1 MKKNRGII
9 MYKNLDNTRLSTILA
24 KEQARYEEYKAM
36 NLKLDMSRGKPC
48 KEQLDLSMDML
59 DCINSKSNL
68 VRKIDYRN
76 YGIADGIPELKELF
90 GALLGGISKDE
101 IIVAYN
107 ASLNLMYDTI
117 QRAMQFGILGNTPWN
132 KEEKLKWLC
141 PVPGYDR
148 HFAITEL
155 FGFDMINVPCDD
167 NGPDMDMIEELVKDP
182 TVKGMWCVPKYSNP
196 MGIIYSDE
204 VVKRLAAL
212 KPAAK
217 DFRIMWDN
225 AYMVHSL
232 YGQDQLLDI
241 YAEAKKNGNEDIVYI
256 FGSTSRV
263 TFSGAGVAFMAG
275 SKANMDD
282 ARKYMGKQTIG
293 PDKLSQ
299 LMHATY
305 FNSVESIYAHM
316 EKHAAILRPK
326 FEAVLEILEEEFWNT
341 GIATWNKPRG
351 GYFISCF
358 LAEGTAKRTVALA
371 KEAGVVFTGAGA
383 TYPYKNDP
391 ADSNVRIAPTLPPM
405 DELITAMRI
414 FCCCAKVAYLEK
426 LTK

>member
-1 MKKNRGII
+1 
-9 MYKNLDNTRLSTILA
+9 MYKNLSVEELSKLLNE
-24 KEQARYEEYKAM
+24 EQNRYADFKAM

-59 DCINSKSNL
+59 DALNSQSNL
-68 VRKIDYRN
+68 ICKIDYRN
-76 YGIADGIPELKELF
+76 YGIADGIPELKKLF
-90 GALLGGISKDE
+90 GELLGGLSQEE

-117 QRAMQFGILGNTPWN
+117 QRAMQFGVLGGEPWN
-132 KEEKLKWLC
+132 KQGKLKWIC

-155 FGFDMINVPCDD
+155 FGFEMINVAIDD
-167 NGPDMDMIEELVKDP
+167 NGPDMDAIEELVKDP
-182 TVKGMWCVPKYSNP
+182 SVKGVWCVPKYSNP

-204 VVKRLAAL
+204 VVKRFANL
-212 KPAAK
+212 KPASK

-232 YGQDQLLDI
+232 YGQDDMLDI
-241 YAEAKKNGNEDIVYI
+241 YAEAKKVGNEDIVYM
-256 FGSTSRV
+256 FGSTSKIS
-263 TFSGAGVAFMAG
+263 FAGAGVAFMAG

-282 ARKYMGKQTIG
+282 QRQYMGKQTIG
-293 PDKLSQ
+293 PDKISQ

-305 FNSVESIYAHM
+305 FQSVEDIYAHM
-316 EKHAAILRPK
+316 EKHATILRPK
-326 FEAVLEILEEEFWNT
+326 FEEVLKIMKEELAET
-341 GIATWNKPRG
+341 GIARWNEPRG

-358 LAEGTAKRTVALA
+358 LENGTAKRTVQLA

-383 TYPYKNDP
+383 TYPCKNDP
-391 ADSNVRIAPTLPPM
+391 NDSNLRIAPTLPPM
-405 DELITAMRI
+405 DELKVAMRI
-414 FCCCAKVAYLEK
+414 FCCSAKIAYLEK
-426 LTK
+426 VLG

>member
-1 MKKNRGII
+1 
-9 MYKNLDNTRLSTILA
+9 MYKRLSVEELSELLR
-24 KEQARYEEYKAM
+24 KEQNRYAEYQAM

-48 KEQLDLSMDML
+48 KEQLDLTMDML
-59 DCINSKSNL
+59 DAINSKSNL
-68 VRKIDYRN
+68 IRKIDYRN
-76 YGIADGIPELKELF
+76 YGIADGIPELKKLF
-90 GALLGGISKDE
+90 GDLLGGLSQEE

-117 QRAMQFGILGNTPWN
+117 QRAMQFGVLGCEPWN
-132 KEEKLKWLC
+132 KQGKLKWIC

-155 FGFDMINVPCDD
+155 FGFEMINVAIDE
-167 NGPDMDMIEELVKDP
+167 NGPDMDAIEELVKDP
-182 TVKGMWCVPKYSNP
+182 TIKGVWCVPKYSNP

-204 VVKRLAAL
+204 VVKRFARL

-232 YGQDQLLDI
+232 YGQDSMLDI
-241 YAEAKKNGNEDIVYI
+241 YAEAKKVGNEDIVYM
-256 FGSTSRV
+256 FGSTSKIS
-263 TFSGAGVAFMAG
+263 FAGAGVAFMAG

-282 ARKYMGKQTIG
+282 QRKYMGKQSIG
-293 PDKLSQ
+293 PDKISQ

-305 FNSVESIYAHM
+305 FQNVEDIYAHM
-316 EKHAAILRPK
+316 EKHAQILRPK
-326 FEAVLEILEEEFWNT
+326 FEEVLKIMKEELAET
-341 GIATWNKPRG
+341 GIAKWNEPRG

-358 LAEGTAKRTVALA
+358 LEKGTAKRTVQLA

-383 TYPYKNDP
+383 TYPCKNDP
-391 ADSNVRIAPTLPPM
+391 DDSNLRIAPTLPPM
-405 DELITAMRI
+405 DELKIAMHI
-414 FCCCAKVAYLEK
+414 FCCSAKIAYLEK
-426 LTK
+426 VLG

>member
-1 MKKNRGII
+1 
-9 MYKNLDNTRLSTILA
+9 MYKNLSVEELSKLLNE
-24 KEQARYEEYKAM
+24 EQNRYADFKAM

-59 DCINSKSNL
+59 DALNSQSNL
-68 VRKIDYRN
+68 IRKIDYRN
-76 YGIADGIPELKELF
+76 YGIADGIPELKKLF
-90 GALLGGISKDE
+90 GELLGGLSQEE

-117 QRAMQFGILGNTPWN
+117 QRAMQFGVLGGEPWN
-132 KEEKLKWLC
+132 KQGKLKWIC

-155 FGFDMINVPCDD
+155 FGFEMINVAIDD
-167 NGPDMDMIEELVKDP
+167 NGPDMDAIEELVKDP
-182 TVKGMWCVPKYSNP
+182 SVKGVWCVPKYSNP

-204 VVKRLAAL
+204 VVKRFANL
-212 KPAAK
+212 KPASK

-232 YGQDQLLDI
+232 YGQDDMLDI
-241 YAEAKKNGNEDIVYI
+241 YAEAKKVGNEDIVYM
-256 FGSTSRV
+256 FGSTSKIS
-263 TFSGAGVAFMAG
+263 FAGAGVAFMAG

-282 ARKYMGKQTIG
+282 QRKYMGKQTIG
-293 PDKLSQ
+293 PDKISQ

-305 FNSVESIYAHM
+305 FQSVEDVYAHM
-316 EKHAAILRPK
+316 EKHATILRPK
-326 FEAVLEILEEEFWNT
+326 FEEVLKIMKEELAET
-341 GIATWNKPRG
+341 GIARWNEPRG

-358 LAEGTAKRTVALA
+358 LENGTAKRTVQLA

-383 TYPYKNDP
+383 TYPCKNDP
-391 ADSNVRIAPTLPPM
+391 NDSNLRIAPTLPPM
-405 DELITAMRI
+405 DELKVAMRI
-414 FCCCAKVAYLEK
+414 FCCSAKIAYLEK
-426 LTK
+426 VLG

>member
-1 MKKNRGII
+1 
-9 MYKNLDNTRLSTILA
+9 MYKNLSVEELSKLLNE
-24 KEQARYEEYKAM
+24 EQNRYADFKAM

-59 DCINSKSNL
+59 DALNSQSNL
-68 VRKIDYRN
+68 IRKIDYRN
-76 YGIADGIPELKELF
+76 YGIADGIPELKKLF
-90 GALLGGISKDE
+90 GELLGGLSQEE

-117 QRAMQFGILGNTPWN
+117 QRAMQFGVLGGEPWN
-132 KEEKLKWLC
+132 KQGKLKWIC

-155 FGFDMINVPCDD
+155 FGFEMINVAIDD
-167 NGPDMDMIEELVKDP
+167 NGPDMDAIEELVKDP
-182 TVKGMWCVPKYSNP
+182 SVKGVWCVPKYSNP

-204 VVKRLAAL
+204 VVKRFANL
-212 KPAAK
+212 KPASK

-232 YGQDQLLDI
+232 YGQDDMLDI
-241 YAEAKKNGNEDIVYI
+241 YAEAKKVGNEDIVYM
-256 FGSTSRV
+256 FGSTSKIS
-263 TFSGAGVAFMAG
+263 FAGAGVAFMAG

-282 ARKYMGKQTIG
+282 QRQYMGKQTIG
-293 PDKLSQ
+293 PDKISQ

-305 FNSVESIYAHM
+305 FQSVEDVYAHM
-316 EKHAAILRPK
+316 EKHATILRPK
-326 FEAVLEILEEEFWNT
+326 FEEVLKIMKEEFAET
-341 GIATWNKPRG
+341 GIARWNEPRG

-358 LAEGTAKRTVALA
+358 LENGTAKRTVQLA

-383 TYPYKNDP
+383 TYPCKNDP
-391 ADSNVRIAPTLPPM
+391 NDSNLRIAPTLPPM
-405 DELITAMRI
+405 DELKVAMRI
-414 FCCCAKVAYLEK
+414 FCCSAKIAYLEK
-426 LTK
+426 VLG